1 MQKYTQKEKN
11 TPSKIII
18 SFIYIYIYIDFTEDK
33 FQQQNQI

>member
-18 SFIYIYIYIDFTEDK
+18 SFIYIYIDFTEDK